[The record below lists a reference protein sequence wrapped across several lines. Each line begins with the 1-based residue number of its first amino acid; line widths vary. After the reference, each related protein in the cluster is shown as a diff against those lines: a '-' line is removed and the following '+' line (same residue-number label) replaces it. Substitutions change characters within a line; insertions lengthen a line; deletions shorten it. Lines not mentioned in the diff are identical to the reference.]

1 MSSTDYWIID
11 DEIVRVKTTV
21 ASGAGSVTD
30 ATVLPTDLAIPV
42 LFIPANVS
50 TIPASTPGTIINII
64 NPEVTVVPLGSTPPP
79 TIPLNS
85 LTPAVF
91 NNTPTTLTVADIGNA
106 GNLTNASCF

>member
-1 MSSTDYWIID
+1 MCIRD
-11 DEIVRVKTTV
+11 R
-21 ASGAGSVTD
+21 
-30 ATVLPTDLAIPV
+30 
-42 LFIPANVS
+42 

-91 NNTPTTLTVADIGNA
+91 NTTPTTLTVGDIGNA
-106 GNLTNASCF
+106 GNLTDTSCF